1 MHTNK
6 PKIIIIITV
15 IIIGLILTVIT
26 AGLFKQKTGD
36 FKADSKVTTIVFAHY
51 EIQDSASFG
60 NKTDAIKELIKK
72 FEKIHPDIKV
82 KEEILP
88 NQSDIQH
95 QYYVINLEGNTPNI
109 DVLSM
114 DVIWIKEFAKAG
126 WILDLD
132 KYINKKDF
140 QDFITPLYGSIT
152 YNNKIYAEP
161 WVLTSGAL
169 FYRKDLLEK
178 YGFKS
183 PQTFEELVNQSL
195 YILKKENNPDLYGY
209 LWQGNEQEGMV
220 CNVLEYLYSLN
231 GAILNADKVVIDSP
245 QNKKAL
251 TFLQSLFKSGVSP
264 DTVKTSNLIVNRRLF
279 LQGHGIFMRDW
290 STSYKQ
296 ITGKD
301 SPLYGKAG
309 MANIPHFEGYQSA
322 PVLGGHQ
329 LGINKSSRH
338 PKESYEFIKFI
349 TSPESQKFLA
359 MNSLFLP
366 SRHSVYKDEKLVKTY
381 PFLKTYYE
389 EIIPT
394 IKSRPLDPYYVMF
407 SSALQSEFSAIIVG
421 RQSIDKSLKI
431 AKDQI
436 EFIIDSSKEKNSR
449 ILTKSSNHDKKEK
462 KEKTE

>member
-1 MHTNK
+1 MHINK
-6 PKIIIIITV
+6 PKIIIITTV
-15 IIIGLILTVIT
+15 IIIGLILTVIM
-26 AGLFKQKTGD
+26 AGLFKQKSD
-36 FKADSKVTTIVFAHY
+36 NIKANSKVTTIVFAHY
-51 EIQDSASFG
+51 ELQDSASFG
-60 NKTDAIKELIKK
+60 NKTNAIKELIKK
-72 FEKIHPDIKV
+72 FEKIHPNIKV

-88 NQSDIQH
+88 NHSDIQH

-132 KYINKKDF
+132 KYIDRKDF
-140 QDFITPLYGSIT
+140 QDFITSLFAGPIT
-152 YNNKIYAEP
+152 YNSKIYAFP

-169 FYRKDLLEK
+169 FYRKDLLDK
-178 YGFKS
+178 YGFRS
-183 PQTFEELVNQSL
+183 PQSFEELVKQSQ
-195 YILKKENNPDLYGY
+195 YILEKENNPDLYGY

-231 GAILNADKVVIDSP
+231 GAILDGDKVVIDSP

-251 TFLQSLFKSGVSP
+251 AFLQSLFKSGVSP
-264 DTVKTSNLIVNRRLF
+264 DTVKTSNLIINRRLF

-309 MANIPHFEGYQSA
+309 MANMPHFEGYQSS
-322 PVLGGHQ
+322 PILGGHQ
-329 LGINKSSRH
+329 LGINKSSKH
-338 PKESYEFIKFI
+338 PKEAYEFIKFI

-366 SRHSVYKDEKLVKTY
+366 SRHSVYKDEKLVKVY

-436 EFIIDSSKEKNSR
+436 EFIIDISKEKNSR
-449 ILTKSSNHDKKEK
+449 ILTKCSNHDKKEK
-462 KEKTE
+462 KE